1 MSEILKE
8 CEYCGKVFETDIPK
22 DKWCSAECS
31 FRSIKNKYKKTC
43 ECCGKEFRTNI
54 QNKKYCTQ
62 YCAGKA
68 RHQKQAQKKML
79 KESEILEAKTEAKD
93 LVPITEINVIGHQKF
108 IGREIPVIE
117 GGFGEGK
124 RCLTDKAIAE
134 IHNSE
139 TKEIRKT
146 INRNISRFKVGIDY
160 IDLKVGNEITN
171 NLLKQVNYTNMEI
184 SKAEHIYLLSE
195 RGYAKL
201 IKIMDTDLAWE
212 IHDELI
218 DRYFSMRQELKET
231 TVSKLTRKQELAII
245 IIEGGND
252 ALEASKE
259 LAEIERKEAEEKAK
273 IEAEKERRLL
283 ELEHETEIA
292 KERASRNQ
300 MIGVT
305 TVVET
310 LKDVLGIKEL
320 NSVLFNRWLA
330 EEKNLGEYAK
340 YPGEKKRRFEPNEDF
355 FRWVALEGYS
365 FTGKTRDGRKTN
377 VQYSTAMVERI
388 VNHHAGSLIKFV
400 RVNTAINKK
409 DDIVIDLSDFDI

>member
-79 KESEILEAKTEAKD
+79 KESEILEARTEAKD

-108 IGREIPVIE
+108 IGREIPIIE

-134 IHNSE
+134 IHNME
-139 TKEIRKT
+139 TRQIREL
-146 INRNISRFKVGIDY
+146 INRNINRFKVNVDLV
-160 IDLKVGNEITN
+160 DLKQIVQNDVFQKLDFTKAQVGN
-171 NLLKQVNYTNMEI
+171 
-184 SKAEHIYLLSE
+184 SKHIYLLSE

>member
-1 MSEILKE
+1 MSEILKK

-31 FRSIKNKYKKTC
+31 FRAIRNKYKNTC
-43 ECCGKEFRTNI
+43 EYCGKDFRSNRK
-54 QNKKYCTQ
+54 NKKYCSQ
-62 YCAGKA
+62 HCAGKA
-68 RHQKQAQKKML
+68 SYKKQLAKKET

-108 IGREIPVIE
+108 IGREIPIIE

-134 IHNSE
+134 IHNTE
-139 TKEIRKT
+139 VKT
-146 INRNISRFKVGIDY
+146 IRQLIKNNINRFKENIDY
-160 IDLKVGNEITN
+160 IDLKQVIDNDLFSVLDFTKAQIGN
-171 NLLKQVNYTNMEI
+171 
-184 SKAEHIYLLSE
+184 SKHIYLLSE

-218 DRYFSMRQELKET
+218 DRYFSMRQELKEK

-259 LAEIERKEAEEKAK
+259 LAEIERKEAEEQ
-273 IEAEKERRLL
+273 AEKEKKLL
-283 ELEHETEIA
+283 ELEHENEMA

-377 VQYSTAMVERI
+377 VQYSTAMIERI

-400 RVNTAINKK
+400 RVNTAFNKN

>member
-31 FRSIKNKYKKTC
+31 FRAIRNKYKNTC
-43 ECCGKEFRTNI
+43 EYCGKEFKSNRK
-54 QNKKYCTQ
+54 NKKYCSQ
-62 YCAGKA
+62 HCAGKA
-68 RHQKQAQKKML
+68 SYKKQLAKKET
-79 KESEILEAKTEAKD
+79 KESKILEAKTEAKD

-108 IGREIPVIE
+108 IGREIPIIE

-134 IHNSE
+134 IHNQPVG
-139 TKEIRKT
+139 EIRRR
-146 INRNISRFKVGIDY
+146 IQENITRFKINIDIVDIKANGY
-160 IDLKVGNEITN
+160 EPLGKSLDFT
-171 NLLKQVNYTNMEI
+171 KQQFNQA
-184 SKAEHIYLLSE
+184 KHIYLLSE

-273 IEAEKERRLL
+273 IEAEKEKRLL
-283 ELEHETEIA
+283 ELEHKEKMA

-305 TVVET
+305 TAVEMI
-310 LKDVLGIKEL
+310 KDVLGL
-320 NSVLFNRWLA
+320 YDLTTGLFNRWLA
-330 EEKNLGEYAK
+330 EEKGLGK
-340 YPGEKKRRFEPNEDF
+340 YEIPVGEKRRRFEPNENF
-355 FRWVALEGYS
+355 FKWVALEGYA
-365 FTGKTRDGRKTN
+365 FTGKTIDKKKTH
-377 VQYSTAMVERI
+377 VQYSTAMIERI

-400 RVNTAINKK
+400 RVNTAFNKK

>member
-1 MSEILKE
+1 MSLIQKI
-8 CEYCGKVFETDIPK
+8 CPICNKGFET
-22 DKWCSAECS
+22 
-31 FRSIKNKYKKTC
+31 KYVT
-43 ECCGKEFRTNI
+43 
-54 QNKKYCTQ
+54 KKYCTTSCS
-62 YCAGKA
+62 Y
-68 RHQKQAQKKML
+68 QAEKLRQKKKRD
-79 KESEILEAKTEAKD
+79 KELIEMVVEAKTEAKD

-108 IGREIPVIE
+108 IGREIPIIE

-134 IHNSE
+134 IHNVR
-139 TKEIRKT
+139 TLDIRQS
-146 INRNISRFKVGIDY
+146 INRNISRFKEGIDL
-160 IDLKVGNEITN
+160 IDLQRHDAIVTLQQMGYSKQSIT
-171 NLLKQVNYTNMEI
+171 Q
-184 SKAEHIYLLSE
+184 AEHIYLLSE

>member
-1 MSEILKE
+1 MSEILKK

-31 FRSIKNKYKKTC
+31 FRAIRNKYKNTC
-43 ECCGKEFRTNI
+43 EYCGKDFRSNRK
-54 QNKKYCTQ
+54 NKKYCSQ
-62 YCAGKA
+62 HCAGKA
-68 RHQKQAQKKML
+68 SYKKQLAKKET

-108 IGREIPVIE
+108 IGREIPIIE

-134 IHNSE
+134 IHNM
-139 TKEIRKT
+139 KPYHVREIIKNN
-146 INRNISRFKVGIDY
+146 INRFKESIDY
-160 IDLKVGNEITN
+160 IDMKRIGMNDTLINLDYAKQSIT
-171 NLLKQVNYTNMEI
+171 Q
-184 SKAEHIYLLSE
+184 AEHIYLLSE

-218 DRYFSMRQELKET
+218 DRYFSMRQELKEK

-259 LAEIERKEAEEKAK
+259 LAEIERKEAEEQ
-273 IEAEKERRLL
+273 AEKEKKLL
-283 ELEHETEIA
+283 ELEHENEMA

-377 VQYSTAMVERI
+377 VQYSTAMIERI

-400 RVNTAINKK
+400 RVNTAFNKN

>member
-1 MSEILKE
+1 MSLIQKI
-8 CEYCGKVFETDIPK
+8 CPICNKGFET
-22 DKWCSAECS
+22 
-31 FRSIKNKYKKTC
+31 KYVT
-43 ECCGKEFRTNI
+43 
-54 QNKKYCTQ
+54 KKYCTTSCS
-62 YCAGKA
+62 Y
-68 RHQKQAQKKML
+68 QAEKLRQKKKRD
-79 KESEILEAKTEAKD
+79 KELIEMVVEAKTEAKD

-108 IGREIPVIE
+108 IGREIPIIE

-134 IHNSE
+134 IHNQPVG
-139 TKEIRKT
+139 EIRRL
-146 INRNISRFKVGIDY
+146 INDNLKRFKKSVDL
-160 IDLKVGNEITN
+160 IDLKHMGNTHLFSTLDFTKAQVGN
-171 NLLKQVNYTNMEI
+171 
-184 SKAEHIYLLSE
+184 SKHIYLLSE

>member
-1 MSEILKE
+1 MSEILKK

-31 FRSIKNKYKKTC
+31 FRAIRNKYKNTC
-43 ECCGKEFRTNI
+43 EYCGKEFRSNRK
-54 QNKKYCTQ
+54 NKKYCSQ
-62 YCAGKA
+62 HCAGKA
-68 RHQKQAQKKML
+68 SYKKQLAKKET

-108 IGREIPVIE
+108 IGREIPIIE

-134 IHNSE
+134 IHNME
-139 TKEIRKT
+139 PKNIRARVT
-146 INRNISRFKVGIDY
+146 DNIRRFKEGIDFV
-160 IDLKVGNEITN
+160 DLKSR
-171 NLLKQVNYTNMEI
+171 LSDKQQLKDMNYTNMEI

-218 DRYFSMRQELKET
+218 DRYFSMRQELKEK

-259 LAEIERKEAEEKAK
+259 LAEIERKEAEEQ
-273 IEAEKERRLL
+273 AEKEKKLL
-283 ELEHETEIA
+283 ELEHENEMA

-377 VQYSTAMVERI
+377 VQYSTAMIERI

-400 RVNTAINKK
+400 RVNTAFNKN

>member
-1 MSEILKE
+1 MSEILKK

-31 FRSIKNKYKKTC
+31 FRAIRNKYKNTC
-43 ECCGKEFRTNI
+43 EYCGKDFRSNRK
-54 QNKKYCTQ
+54 NKKYCSQ
-62 YCAGKA
+62 HCAGKA
-68 RHQKQAQKKML
+68 SYKKQLAKKET

-108 IGREIPVIE
+108 IGREIPIIE

-134 IHNSE
+134 IHNMRDGD
-139 TKEIRKT
+139 IRRR
-146 INRNISRFKVGIDY
+146 INDNIKRFKEGIDF
-160 IDLKVGNEITN
+160 IDLKRVHDTQTLIEMGYAKQSIT
-171 NLLKQVNYTNMEI
+171 Q
-184 SKAEHIYLLSE
+184 AEHIYLLSE

-218 DRYFSMRQELKET
+218 DRYFSMRQELKEK

-259 LAEIERKEAEEKAK
+259 LAEIERKEAEEQ
-273 IEAEKERRLL
+273 AEKEKKLL
-283 ELEHETEIA
+283 ELEHENEMA

-377 VQYSTAMVERI
+377 VQYSTAMIERI

-400 RVNTAINKK
+400 RVNTAFNKN

>member
-1 MSEILKE
+1 MVKPLSGVLLAEKMANGTLTNEEQNAINAQRKKSKE
-8 CEYCGKVFETDIPK
+8 AASLFTKQKE
-22 DKWCSAECS
+22 
-31 FRSIKNKYKKTC
+31 KNLQK
-43 ECCGKEFRTNI
+43 GQEF
-54 QNKKYCTQ
+54 
-62 YCAGKA
+62 A
-68 RHQKQAQKKML
+68 
-79 KESEILEAKTEAKD
+79 
-93 LVPITEINVIGHQKF
+93 
-108 IGREIPVIE
+108 
-117 GGFGEGK
+117 
-124 RCLTDKAIAE
+124 
-134 IHNSE
+134 
-139 TKEIRKT
+139 
-146 INRNISRFKVGIDY
+146 
-160 IDLKVGNEITN
+160 
-171 NLLKQVNYTNMEI
+171 
-184 SKAEHIYLLSE
+184 
-195 RGYAKL
+195 RGYA
-201 IKIMDTDLAWE
+201 
-212 IHDELI
+212 
-218 DRYFSMRQELKET
+218 
-231 TVSKLTRKQELAII
+231 
-245 IIEGGND
+245 
-252 ALEASKE
+252 
-259 LAEIERKEAEEKAK
+259 

>member
-1 MSEILKE
+1 MSLIQKI
-8 CEYCGKVFETDIPK
+8 CPICNKGFET
-22 DKWCSAECS
+22 
-31 FRSIKNKYKKTC
+31 KYVT
-43 ECCGKEFRTNI
+43 
-54 QNKKYCTQ
+54 KKYCTTSCS
-62 YCAGKA
+62 YEAEKL
-68 RHQKQAQKKML
+68 RQKKKRD
-79 KESEILEAKTEAKD
+79 KELIEMVVEAKTEAKD
-93 LVPITEINVIGHQKF
+93 LVPITEINVVGHQKF
-108 IGREIPVIE
+108 IGREIPIIE

-134 IHNSE
+134 IHNMRDGD
-139 TKEIRKT
+139 IRRR
-146 INRNISRFKVGIDY
+146 INDNIKRFKEGIDF
-160 IDLKVGNEITN
+160 IDLKRVHDTQTLIEMGYSKQSIT
-171 NLLKQVNYTNMEI
+171 Q
-184 SKAEHIYLLSE
+184 AEHIYLLSE

>member
-31 FRSIKNKYKKTC
+31 FRAIRNKYKNTC
-43 ECCGKEFRTNI
+43 EYCGKEFRSNRK
-54 QNKKYCTQ
+54 NKKYCSQ
-62 YCAGKA
+62 HCAGKA
-68 RHQKQAQKKML
+68 SYKKQLAKKET
-79 KESEILEAKTEAKD
+79 KESKILEAKTEAKD

-108 IGREIPVIE
+108 IGREIPIIE

-134 IHNSE
+134 IHNME
-139 TKEIRKT
+139 PKNIRARVT
-146 INRNISRFKVGIDY
+146 DNIRRFKEGIDFV
-160 IDLKVGNEITN
+160 DLKSR
-171 NLLKQVNYTNMEI
+171 LSDKQQLKDMNYTNMEI

-218 DRYFSMRQELKET
+218 DRYFSMRQELKEK

-259 LAEIERKEAEEKAK
+259 LAEIERKEAEEQ
-273 IEAEKERRLL
+273 AEKEKKLL
-283 ELEHETEIA
+283 ELEHENEMA

-377 VQYSTAMVERI
+377 VQYSTAMIERI

-400 RVNTAINKK
+400 RVNTAFNKN